1 MSTIRFLKNHQNIEA
16 REGEN
21 LMKALLEN
29 KLPVASSC
37 YGKGVC
43 ARCRV
48 QVIDGADNLSKPN
61 ALEKLARERLADS
74 STPLEDDERL
84 SCQTRL
90 LGDVKIHT
98 TYW

>member
-1 MSTIRFLKNHQNIEA
+1 MSTIRFLKNHQNIEV

-48 QVIDGADNLSKPN
+48 QVVDGADKLSQPN
-61 ALEKLARERLADS
+61 ALEKLARERLAS
-74 STPLEDDERL
+74 SNTPLAADERL
-84 SCQTRL
+84 SCQARL

-98 TYW
+98 SYW

>member
-1 MSTIRFLKNHQNIEA
+1 
-16 REGEN
+16 
-21 LMKALLEN
+21 MKALLESQ
-29 KLPVASSC
+29 LPVASSC

-48 QVIDGADNLSKPN
+48 QVIEGVDKLSKPN
-61 ALEKLARERLADS
+61 ALEKLARERLANS
-74 STPLEDDERL
+74 ATPLEADERL
-84 SCQTRL
+84 SCQSRL